1 MDYKLSRSGM
11 EQSMNLGNFDIL
23 NSNDTV
29 KFVVGSR
36 EDLIKTKQIMEKYN
50 LYGKCNLYISPVF
63 GMIEPEEIVDFMK
76 ENVMND
82 VNMQIQL
89 HKIIWSPDKKGV

>member
-1 MDYKLSRSGM
+1 M

-29 KFVVGSR
+29 KFVVGNR
-36 EDLIKTKQIMEKYN
+36 EDLIKTKQIIEKYN

-63 GMIEPEEIVDFMK
+63 GLIEPEKIVDFMK
-76 ENVMND
+76 ENLMND

>member
-1 MDYKLSRSGM
+1 
-11 EQSMNLGNFDIL
+11 
-23 NSNDTV
+23 
-29 KFVVGSR
+29 
-36 EDLIKTKQIMEKYN
+36 MEKYN

-89 HKIIWSPDKKGV
+89 HKIIWSLKNGSPPVRVTFFTPVDKT